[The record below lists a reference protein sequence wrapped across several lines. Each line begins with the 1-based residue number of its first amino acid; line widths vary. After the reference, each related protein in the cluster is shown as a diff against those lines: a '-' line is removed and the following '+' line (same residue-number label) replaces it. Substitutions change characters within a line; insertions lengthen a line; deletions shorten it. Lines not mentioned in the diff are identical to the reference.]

1 MTSRPFAA
9 LGRGDQWDGV
19 RVVVAGFDADGYAA
33 ADNLLFLGADVT
45 ALDESVTPGQVERAE
60 LLETLG
66 ARVHLEEGATAT
78 LPEHVDVV
86 IATHPCSPT
95 TPLLAQAAARG
106 VAVWGD
112 LELAWRLRDEERP
125 APWLALT
132 GANGKTR
139 TVQMLAAI
147 LAAAG
152 LRCPVAGQGARPIV
166 EVVMDPEHVDVLAV
180 AATSTQLHYCDSM
193 AAESAAVLNHG
204 DLVPE
209 WYQDGRRQQFDS
221 TGQPSGAM
229 AYAADAAR
237 VFEGV
242 RRACVYNLEDRA
254 TEDLVRNAEVVEG
267 ARAIGFTLGM
277 PSVGN
282 LGIVEDLLV
291 DRAFIEERATSAAE
305 LCTIADLGSS
315 APDFVANALAAAALA
330 RAHGVSQQAVR
341 DGLRSFSAG

>member
-78 LPEHVDVV
+78 LPEQVDVV
-86 IATHPCSPT
+86 IATHPCPPT

-112 LELAWRLRDEERP
+112 L
-125 APWLALT
+125 
-132 GANGKTR
+132 
-139 TVQMLAAI
+139 
-147 LAAAG
+147 
-152 LRCPVAGQGARPIV
+152 
-166 EVVMDPEHVDVLAV
+166 DPEHVDVLAV

-242 RRACVYNLEDRA
+242 RRACVQPGGSRHGGSG
-254 TEDLVRNAEVVEG
+254 AE
-267 ARAIGFTLGM
+267 R
-277 PSVGN
+277 
-282 LGIVEDLLV
+282 
-291 DRAFIEERATSAAE
+291 
-305 LCTIADLGSS
+305 
-315 APDFVANALAAAALA
+315 
-330 RAHGVSQQAVR
+330 
-341 DGLRSFSAG
+341 